1 MTLGEAAASIAPM
14 TLGISRRAALAT
26 LAGSLAALRI
36 SAAKAADTLRV
47 GKAVAENFGYTPL
60 DIGMERGIFQK
71 HDLDITVV
79 NFTGGAKIAQAMAAG
94 AVDISLSAGPD
105 MQFVA
110 KGAPEIAVASITE
123 SPVFMGLCIGKESP
137 AQSLDDLKG
146 QQIGIASLGSLTYWL
161 VDELNRVKGW
171 TGADRAVQV
180 VVGGSTAASLAA
192 LKTKQ
197 VAASLSATQTGFLLE
212 ERGEGRLLA
221 DCGEYVGPF
230 ELFTAFA
237 STVLTQQNPDAVR
250 RFLAA
255 WYETVGFMKSHK
267 DEVVPL
273 CAKAMTYPPKV
284 AARAYDVFMTKM
296 STDGRLRPEAIEALK
311 SSFAELKSI
320 DGPVDMTKF
329 FTESFLPKV

>member
-1 MTLGEAAASIAPM
+1 MSR
-14 TLGISRRAALAT
+14 ISRRAALG
-26 LAGSLAALRI
+26 LLGGGLLGGSLVAARI
-36 SAAKAADTLRV
+36 APARAADTLRV

-60 DIGMERGIFQK
+60 DVGMAQGIFQK
-71 HDLDITVV
+71 HGLDITVV

-123 SPVFMGLCIGKESP
+123 LPVFMGLCIGKDSP
-137 AQSLDDLKG
+137 VHTIDDLKG
-146 QQIGIASLGSLTYWL
+146 QQIGVASLGSLTFWL
-161 VDELNRVKGW
+161 IDELNRVKAW

-192 LKTKQ
+192 LKTKL

-221 DCGEYVGPF
+221 DCSQYVGPF
-230 ELFTAFA
+230 ELFTTFA
-237 STVLTQQNPDAVR
+237 STTLTQQNPDAVR
-250 RFLAA
+250 RFLAG
-255 WYETVGFMKSHK
+255 WYETVAYMKSHK

-284 AARAYDVFMTKM
+284 AARAYDVFMPKM
-296 STDGRLRPEAIEALK
+296 STDGRLRPEAIAALK
-311 SSFAELKSI
+311 TSFADLKSI
-320 DGPVDMTKF
+320 DGPVDMTKLY
-329 FTESFLPKV
+329 TEAFLPKT

>member
-1 MTLGEAAASIAPM
+1 MDSMIT
-14 TLGISRRAALAT
+14 RRAALGV
-26 LAGSLAALRI
+26 LAGAAAATYVRP
-36 SAAKAADTLRV
+36 AKAADTLRV

-60 DIGMERGIFQK
+60 DIGMEKGIFQRNGIE
-71 HDLDITVV
+71 ITVV

-123 SPVFMGLCIGKESP
+123 SPVFMGLCISNESP
-137 AQSLDDLKG
+137 VKTIDDLKG
-146 QQIGIASLGSLTYWL
+146 QQVGVASLGSLTYWL
-161 VDELNRVKGW
+161 IDELNRVKGW
-171 TGADRAVQV
+171 KGDDRAHQV

-192 LKTKQ
+192 LKTRQ
-197 VAASLSATQTGFLLE
+197 VVASLSATQTGFLLE

-221 DCGEYVGPF
+221 DCSQYVGPF
-230 ELFTAFA
+230 ELFTTFA
-237 STVLTQQNPDAVR
+237 STEMTQKNPEAVR

-255 WYETVGFMKSHK
+255 WYETVAFMSKNK

-284 AARAYDVFMTKM
+284 AGRAYDIFMPGM
-296 STDGRLRPEAIEALK
+296 SGDGRLKPQAIEALK
-311 SSFAELKSI
+311 LSFADLKAVE
-320 DGPVDMTKF
+320 GPVDMTKLY
-329 FTESFLPKV
+329 TEAYLPKI

>member
-1 MTLGEAAASIAPM
+1 MDWMIT
-14 TLGISRRAALAT
+14 RRAALGV
-26 LAGSLAALRI
+26 LAGAAATYVRP
-36 SAAKAADTLRV
+36 AKAADTLRV

-60 DIGMERGIFQK
+60 DIGMEKGIFQRNGIE
-71 HDLDITVV
+71 ITVV

-123 SPVFMGLCIGKESP
+123 SPVFMGLCISNESP
-137 AQSLDDLKG
+137 VKTIDDLKG
-146 QQIGIASLGSLTYWL
+146 QQVGVASLGSLTYWL
-161 VDELNRVKGW
+161 IDELNRVKGW
-171 TGADRAVQV
+171 KDDDRAHQV

-192 LKTKQ
+192 LKTRQ
-197 VAASLSATQTGFLLE
+197 VVASLSATQTGFLLE

-221 DCGEYVGPF
+221 DCSQYVGPF
-230 ELFTAFA
+230 ELFTTFA
-237 STVLTQQNPDAVR
+237 STEMTQKNPEAVR

-255 WYETVGFMKSHK
+255 WYETVAFMSKNK

-284 AARAYDVFMTKM
+284 AGRAYDIFMPGM
-296 STDGRLRPEAIEALK
+296 SGDGRLKPQAIEALK
-311 SSFAELKSI
+311 SSFADLKAVE
-320 DGPVDMTKF
+320 GPVDMTKLY
-329 FTESFLPKV
+329 TEAYLPKI